1 MAQGY
6 RNDTEH
12 VPHVSI
18 ITTKIEPNNNDKE
31 SIKMNIKEILAT
43 KVSAAMVAAGLP
55 EGTNPAISLS
65 NRPQFGDYQANG
77 VMGAAKKLKTNPRE
91 LATKVVA
98 ELNLEGIAS
107 KIELAGPGF
116 INIHLCQNW
125 LAAQLNAIAQDAHI
139 GVTQRG
145 TLDSDKV
152 QTVVVDYSAPNL
164 AKEMHVGHLRST
176 IIGDAVVRALEFRG
190 DKVIR
195 QNHMG
200 DWGTQF
206 GMLIAHLS
214 DKLASNEVAET
225 ALADLEN
232 FYREAKVRFDDEEGF
247 ADRARADVV
256 KLQSGDEAC
265 AKLWQQFIDISI
277 THSEEIYAKL
287 NVSLQRSDIMGES
300 AYNDD
305 LSTVIDE
312 LMANEI
318 AVEDQGAKVVFID
331 EMANKDGEPSV
342 FIVQKSGGG
351 FLYATTDLSAC
362 RYRSGKLAAD
372 RIIIF
377 TDARQALHFK
387 QVEIVARKAGFL
399 PENVGYQHC
408 PFGMMMGDDGKPF
421 KTRTGGTIKLAELL
435 DEAVVRASALIK
447 EKNPEISDADLA
459 VISEKVGIG
468 AVKFADLSKNRTSDY
483 IFNWKTMLSFEG
495 ATAPYLQYAY
505 SRIQSIFAKAG
516 AIQNNADIN
525 IIEPQE
531 KTLALKLL
539 QLEDVVDAVISEC
552 TPNLLCNYLYELASL
567 YMSFYEACPILKEGI
582 SDEVKAS
589 RLALCHVI
597 ANTLKQGLDIL
608 GIEVMDRM

>member
-1 MAQGY
+1 
-6 RNDTEH
+6 
-12 VPHVSI
+12 
-18 ITTKIEPNNNDKE
+18 
-31 SIKMNIKEILAT
+31 MNISHILNE
-43 KVSAAMVAAGLP
+43 KVSAAMTAAGLP

-65 NRPQFGDYQANG
+65 NRANFGDYQANG

-91 LATKVVA
+91 LATKVV
-98 ELNLEGIAS
+98 EQLDLTDIAD
-107 KIELAGPGF
+107 KVELAGPGF
-116 INIHLCQNW
+116 INIHLSKAW
-125 LAAQLNAIAQDAHI
+125 LASQLNVVTSDAKL
-139 GVTQRG
+139 GVSQRE
-145 TLDSDKV
+145 TP
-152 QTVVVDYSAPNL
+152 QNVVVDYSAPNL

-206 GMLIAHLS
+206 GMLLAHLS
-214 DKLASNEVAET
+214 DKLAANEVAET

-247 ADRARADVV
+247 ADRARDYVV
-256 KLQSGDEAC
+256 KLQSGEAQC

-277 THSEEIYAKL
+277 AHSEDIYKKL
-287 NVSLQRSDIMGES
+287 NVTLTRDDIMGES

-305 LSTVIDE
+305 LSNVIDE
-312 LMANEI
+312 LMAKKI
-318 AVEDQGAKVVFID
+318 AVEDQGAKVVFIN

-351 FLYATTDLSAC
+351 YLYATTDLSAC

-387 QVEIVARKAGFL
+387 QVEVVARKAGFL
-399 PENVGYQHC
+399 PEHVGYDHC

-435 DEAVVRASALIK
+435 DEAVVRARAVIA
-447 EKNPEISDADLA
+447 EKNPDYNDETLNDIA
-459 VISEKVGIG
+459 EKVGIG

-505 SRIQSIFAKAG
+505 SRIQSIFTKANVSPG
-516 AIQNNADIN
+516 FSHNIA

-531 KTLALKLL
+531 KALALKLL
-539 QLEDVVDAVISEC
+539 QLENVLDAVISEC

-567 YMSFYEACPILKEGI
+567 YMTFYEACPILKEGI
-582 SDEVKAS
+582 ENDIKLS
-589 RLALCHVI
+589 RLALCQLI
-597 ANTLKQGLDIL
+597 ASTLKQGLDIL
-608 GIEVMDRM
+608 GIDVMERM

>member
-1 MAQGY
+1 
-6 RNDTEH
+6 
-12 VPHVSI
+12 
-18 ITTKIEPNNNDKE
+18 
-31 SIKMNIKEILAT
+31 MNIKQILAN

-77 VMGAAKKLKTNPRE
+77 MMGAAKKLKTNPRE

-98 ELNLEGIAS
+98 ELNLDGIAS

-116 INIHLCQNW
+116 INIHLDQNW
-125 LAAQLNAIAQDAHI
+125 LSTQLNTVAQDDHI
-139 GVTQRG
+139 GVTQRS
-145 TLDSDKV
+145 TNPEDSRQEQQ

-214 DKLASNEVAET
+214 DKLASDEVAET
-225 ALADLEN
+225 ALGDLEN
-232 FYREAKVRFDDEEGF
+232 FYREAKVRFDNEEGF

-256 KLQSGDEAC
+256 KLQSGDAAC

-277 THSEEIYAKL
+277 AHSEEIYAKL
-287 NVSLQRSDIMGES
+287 NVSLKRSDIMGES
-300 AYNDD
+300 AYNED
-305 LSTVIDE
+305 LSIVVDE
-312 LMANEI
+312 LMAKGI
-318 AVEDQGAKVVFID
+318 AIEDQGARVVFID
-331 EMANKDGEPSV
+331 EMANKDGDPSV

-351 FLYATTDLSAC
+351 FLYATTDLAAC
-362 RYRSGKLAAD
+362 RYRSSKLAAD

-377 TDARQALHFK
+377 TDARQSLHFK
-387 QVEIVARKAGFL
+387 QVEVVARKAGLL
-399 PENVGYQHC
+399 PEHVGYDHC

-421 KTRTGGTIKLAELL
+421 KTRTGGTIKLAALL
-435 DEAVVRASALIK
+435 DEAVSRASELIK
-447 EKNPEISDADLA
+447 EKNPDINTTDLAEISA
-459 VISEKVGIG
+459 KVGIG

-505 SRIQSIFAKAG
+505 SRIQSIFLKAESTKAG
-516 AIQNNADIN
+516 VTQTQATIA

-531 KTLALKLL
+531 KALALKLL
-539 QLEDVVDAVISEC
+539 QLEDTIDAVISEC

-589 RLALCHVI
+589 RLALCQVV
-597 ANTLKQGLDIL
+597 ARTLKQGLDIL

>member
-1 MAQGY
+1 
-6 RNDTEH
+6 
-12 VPHVSI
+12 
-18 ITTKIEPNNNDKE
+18 
-31 SIKMNIKEILAT
+31 MNIKQILAE

-98 ELNLEGIAS
+98 ELDLDGIAS

-116 INIHLCQNW
+116 INIHLDQNW
-125 LAAQLNAIAQDAHI
+125 LAAQLNNVAQDEHI

-145 TLDSDKV
+145 SEQDKQ

-225 ALADLEN
+225 ALSDLEN
-232 FYREAKVRFDDEEGF
+232 FYREAKVRFDNEEGF

-256 KLQSGDEAC
+256 KLQSGDADS
-265 AKLWQQFIDISI
+265 AKLWKQFIDISI
-277 THSEEIYAKL
+277 AHSEEIYKKL
-287 NVSLQRSDIMGES
+287 NVSLKRSDIMGES

-305 LSTVIDE
+305 LSAVIDE
-312 LMANEI
+312 LMAKEI

-331 EMANKDGEPSV
+331 EMANKAGEPSV

-387 QVEIVARKAGFL
+387 QVEVVARKAGFL
-399 PENVGYQHC
+399 PEQVGYDHC

-435 DEAVVRASALIK
+435 DEAVSRASELIK
-447 EKNPEISDADLA
+447 EKNPDISTTDLA
-459 VISEKVGIG
+459 DISAKVGIG

-495 ATAPYLQYAY
+495 STAPYLQYAY
-505 SRIQSIFAKAG
+505 SRIQSIFVKAG
-516 AIQNNADIN
+516 VIQTQANIA

-531 KTLALKLL
+531 KALALKLL
-539 QLEDVVDAVISEC
+539 QLEDVIDAVISEC

-582 SDEVKAS
+582 DTEVKES
-589 RLALCHVI
+589 RLALCQLI
-597 ANTLKQGLDIL
+597 AKTLKQGLDVL
-608 GIEVMDRM
+608 GIDVMDRM

>member
-1 MAQGY
+1 
-6 RNDTEH
+6 
-12 VPHVSI
+12 
-18 ITTKIEPNNNDKE
+18 
-31 SIKMNIKEILAT
+31 MNIKQILAD
-43 KVSAAMVAAGLP
+43 KVSAAMIAAGLP
-55 EGTNPAISLS
+55 EGTNPAVSLS

-91 LATKVVA
+91 LATKVV
-98 ELNLEGIAS
+98 ENLDLDGIADN
-107 KIELAGPGF
+107 IELAGPGF
-116 INIHLCQNW
+116 INIHLSQAW
-125 LAAQLNAIAQDAHI
+125 LASQLNAVSSDSHI
-139 GVTQRG
+139 GVTQR
-145 TLDSDKV
+145 TEP

-176 IIGDAVVRALEFRG
+176 IIGDAVVKALEFRG

-225 ALADLEN
+225 ALSDLEN
-232 FYREAKVRFDDEEGF
+232 FYREAKIRFDEEEGF

-256 KLQSGDEAC
+256 KLQSGDPDS

-277 THSEEIYAKL
+277 SHSEEIYDKL
-287 NVSLQRSDIMGES
+287 NVSLKRNDIMGES

-305 LSTVIDE
+305 LSAVIDE
-312 LMANEI
+312 LMAKEI

-362 RYRSGKLAAD
+362 RYRSGKLKAD

-399 PENVGYQHC
+399 PENVGYDHC
-408 PFGMMMGDDGKPF
+408 PFGMMMGNDGKPF

-435 DEAVVRASALIK
+435 DEAVVRASDLIK
-447 EKNPEISDADLA
+447 EKNPDINSDDLAEISK
-459 VISEKVGIG
+459 KVGIG

-505 SRIQSIFAKAG
+505 SRIQSIFTKAQVTQLSNN
-516 AIQNNADIN
+516 IQV
-525 IIEPQE
+525 IEPQE
-531 KTLALKLL
+531 KALALKLL
-539 QLEDVVDAVISEC
+539 QLEDVIDAVISEC

-567 YMSFYEACPILKEGI
+567 YMSFYEACPILKDGI
-582 SDEVKAS
+582 ADDVKAS
-589 RLALCHVI
+589 RLALCQLV
-597 ANTLKQGLDIL
+597 AQTLKQGLDIL
-608 GIEVMDRM
+608 GIDVMDRM

>member
-1 MAQGY
+1 
-6 RNDTEH
+6 
-12 VPHVSI
+12 
-18 ITTKIEPNNNDKE
+18 
-31 SIKMNIKEILAT
+31 MNIKQILAE
-43 KVSAAMVAAGLP
+43 KISAAMLAAGLP
-55 EGTNPAISLS
+55 ENTNPAISVS

-91 LATKVVA
+91 LATKVVEQLA
-98 ELNLEGIAS
+98 FDQSFNDIAD
-107 KIELAGPGF
+107 KVELAGPGF
-116 INIHLCQNW
+116 INIHLAPQW
-125 LAAQLNAIAQDAHI
+125 LAKQLTNANHDKKL

-145 TLDSDKV
+145 TTPNDNV

-206 GMLIAHLS
+206 GMLLAHLN
-214 DKLASNEVAET
+214 DKLQADEVAET
-225 ALADLEN
+225 ALSDLEN
-232 FYREAKVRFDDEEGF
+232 FYREAKVRFDNEEGF
-247 ADRARADVV
+247 ADRARDYVV
-256 KLQSGDEAC
+256 KLQGGDADC

-277 THSEEIYAKL
+277 KHSEDIYQKL
-287 NVSLQRSDIMGES
+287 NVTLTRDDIMGES

-305 LSTVIDE
+305 LAKVVSE
-312 LMANEI
+312 LMTKGI
-318 AVEDQGAKVVFID
+318 AVEDQGAKVVFIE
-331 EMANKDGEPSV
+331 EMANKAGEPSV

-351 FLYATTDLSAC
+351 YLYATTDLSAC
-362 RYRSGKLAAD
+362 RYRSGTLNAD

-387 QVEIVARKAGFL
+387 QVEMVARKAEFL
-399 PENVGYQHC
+399 PEHVGYHHC
-408 PFGMMMGDDGKPF
+408 PFGMMMGNDGKPF

-435 DEAVVRASALIK
+435 DEAIVRATIVIK
-447 EKNPEISDADLA
+447 EKNPDYSDKKLNEIATK
-459 VISEKVGIG
+459 IGIG

-505 SRIQSIFAKAG
+505 ARIQSIFSKAG
-516 AIQNNADIN
+516 MDTKNSSTSFN

-531 KTLALKLL
+531 KALSVKLL
-539 QLEDVVDAVISEC
+539 QFEEVIDSVISEC

-567 YMSFYEACPILKEGI
+567 YMSFYEACPILKDDVSE
-582 SDEVKAS
+582 EVKQA
-589 RLALCHVI
+589 RLALCQLI

-608 GIEVMDRM
+608 GIETMERM

>member
-1 MAQGY
+1 
-6 RNDTEH
+6 
-12 VPHVSI
+12 
-18 ITTKIEPNNNDKE
+18 
-31 SIKMNIKEILAT
+31 MNIKQILSDI
-43 KVSAAMVAAGLP
+43 VSKAMIEAGLP
-55 EGTNPAISLS
+55 EDTNPAVSQS
-65 NRPQFGDYQANG
+65 TKPQFGDYQANG

-91 LATKVVA
+91 LATKVVESLTPA
-98 ELNLEGIAS
+98 LVDAGIAE

-116 INIHLCQNW
+116 INIHLSKAW
-125 LAAQLNAIAQDAHI
+125 LAEQLATAANDEKL
-139 GVTQRG
+139 GVTQREEP
-145 TLDSDKV
+145 

-206 GMLIAHLS
+206 GMLLAHLS
-214 DKLASNEVAET
+214 DKLAANEVAET

-232 FYREAKVRFDDEEGF
+232 FYREAKIRFDEEEGF
-247 ADRARADVV
+247 ADRAREYVV
-256 KLQSGDEAC
+256 KLQSGDADC
-265 AKLWQQFIDISI
+265 STLWQQFIDISI
-277 THSEEIYAKL
+277 HHSEEIYDKL
-287 NVSLQRSDIMGES
+287 NVTLKREDIMGES
-300 AYNDD
+300 AYNPD
-305 LSTVIDE
+305 LPVVINE
-312 LMANEI
+312 LMAKGI
-318 AVEDQGAKVVFID
+318 AVEDQGAKVVFIE

-351 FLYATTDLSAC
+351 YLYATTDLSAC
-362 RYRSGKLAAD
+362 RYRSNELNAD

-399 PENVGYQHC
+399 PDHVAYDHC

-421 KTRTGGTIKLAELL
+421 KTRTGGTIKLADLL
-435 DEAVVRASALIK
+435 DEAVTRAMDLIK
-447 EKNPEISDADLA
+447 EKNPEMPAEQLNEVA
-459 VISEKVGIG
+459 QKVGIG

-505 SRIQSIFAKAG
+505 SRIQSIFTKAG
-516 AIQNNADIN
+516 ITVAELPSQATIV
-525 IIEPQE
+525 EPQE
-531 KTLALKLL
+531 KALALKLL
-539 QLEDVVDAVISEC
+539 QLEEVLDSVIGDG

-567 YMSFYEACPILKEGI
+567 YMSFYEACPILKDGI
-582 SDEVKAS
+582 EEDVKLS
-589 RLALCHVI
+589 RLALCHAI
-597 ANTLKQGLDIL
+597 SSTLEKGLDIL
-608 GIEVMDRM
+608 GIEVMERM

>member
-1 MAQGY
+1 
-6 RNDTEH
+6 
-12 VPHVSI
+12 VSI
-18 ITTKIEPNNNDKE
+18 IDANIEPNNNDKE
-31 SIKMNIKEILAT
+31 SIKMNIKQILAT

-55 EGTNPAISLS
+55 EDTNPAISLS

-91 LATKVVA
+91 LATKVV
-98 ELNLEGIAS
+98 ENLDLTGIAN

-116 INIHLCQNW
+116 INIHLDQNW
-125 LAAQLNAIAQDAHI
+125 LAVQLNAISQDKYI

-145 TLDSDKV
+145 SDLENNPDDQQ

-232 FYREAKVRFDDEEGF
+232 FYREAKVRFDNEEGF
-247 ADRARADVV
+247 ANRARADVV
-256 KLQSGDEAC
+256 KLQSGDEQC

-277 THSEEIYAKL
+277 THSEDIYAKL
-287 NVSLQRSDIMGES
+287 NVSLKRSDIMGES

-312 LMANEI
+312 LIAKEI

-399 PENVGYQHC
+399 PESVGYQHC

-421 KTRTGGTIKLAELL
+421 KTRTGGTIKLADLL
-435 DEAVVRASALIK
+435 EESVVRASELIK
-447 EKNPEISDADLA
+447 EKNPEISDDDLKVIAD
-459 VISEKVGIG
+459 KVGIG

-505 SRIQSIFAKAG
+505 SRIQSIFSKVEG
-516 AIQNNADIN
+516 TTTNTSIN

-531 KTLALKLL
+531 KALALKLL
-539 QLEDVVDAVISEC
+539 QLEDVIDAVISEC

-567 YMSFYEACPILKEGI
+567 YMSFYEACPILKDGI
-582 SDEVKAS
+582 TTEVKES
-589 RLALCHVI
+589 RLALCQLI
-597 ANTLKQGLDIL
+597 AQTLKQGLDIL

>member
-1 MAQGY
+1 
-6 RNDTEH
+6 
-12 VPHVSI
+12 
-18 ITTKIEPNNNDKE
+18 
-31 SIKMNIKEILAT
+31 MNIKQILSE
-43 KVSAAMVAAGLP
+43 KVSAAMTAADLP
-55 EGTNPAISLS
+55 EGTNPAVSLS
-65 NRPQFGDYQANG
+65 NRPNFGDYQANG

-91 LATKVVA
+91 LATKVV
-98 ELNLEGIAS
+98 ENLDLTGIAS
-107 KIELAGPGF
+107 KVELAGPGF
-116 INIHLCQNW
+116 INIHLDENW
-125 LAAQLNAIAQDAHI
+125 LAAQLNTVAQDANI

-145 TLDSDKV
+145 TVAGDDV

-190 DKVIR
+190 DTVIR

-214 DKLASNEVAET
+214 DKLASDEVAET

-232 FYREAKVRFDDEEGF
+232 FYREAKVRFDEEEGF

-277 THSEEIYAKL
+277 SHSEEIYEKL
-287 NVSLQRSDIMGES
+287 NVSLKRSDIMGES

-305 LSTVIDE
+305 LNNVIDE

-318 AVEDQGAKVVFID
+318 AVEDQGAKVVFIN

-372 RIIIF
+372 RIVIF

-399 PENVGYQHC
+399 PEQVGYQHC

-435 DEAVVRASALIK
+435 DEAVVRAADLIK
-447 EKNPEISDADLA
+447 EKNPEISDADLK

-505 SRIQSIFAKAG
+505 SRIQSIFSKAG
-516 AIQNNADIN
+516 TVDSNAVIS
-525 IIEPQE
+525 IVEPQE
-531 KTLALKLL
+531 KALALKLL
-539 QLEDVVDAVISEC
+539 QLEDTVDAVISEC

-589 RLALCHVI
+589 RLALCQVI

>member
-1 MAQGY
+1 
-6 RNDTEH
+6 
-12 VPHVSI
+12 
-18 ITTKIEPNNNDKE
+18 
-31 SIKMNIKEILAT
+31 MNIKQILAE
-43 KVSAAMVAAGLP
+43 KVGTAMVAAGLP

-91 LATKVVA
+91 LATKVVD
-98 ELNLEGIAS
+98 NLDLDGIADN
-107 KIELAGPGF
+107 IELAGPGF
-116 INIHLCQNW
+116 INIHLSKTW
-125 LAAQLNAIAQDAHI
+125 LATQLKNVASDNHI
-139 GVTQRG
+139 GVTQR
-145 TLDSDKV
+145 TKP

-176 IIGDAVVRALEFRG
+176 IIGDAVVKALEFRG

-214 DKLASNEVAET
+214 DKLASEEVAET

-232 FYREAKVRFDDEEGF
+232 FYREAKVRFDNEDGF

-256 KLQSGDEAC
+256 KLQSGDAQC

-277 THSEEIYAKL
+277 THSEEIYDKL
-287 NVSLQRSDIMGES
+287 NVSLKRSDIMGES
-300 AYNDD
+300 SYNDD

-312 LMANEI
+312 LMAQEI
-318 AVEDQGAKVVFID
+318 AVEDQGAKVVFIN
-331 EMANKDGEPSV
+331 EMANKEGEPSV

-351 FLYATTDLSAC
+351 YLYATTDLSAC
-362 RYRSGKLAAD
+362 RYRSDKLKAD

-399 PENVGYQHC
+399 PEHVGYDHC
-408 PFGMMMGDDGKPF
+408 PFGMMMGNDGKPF

-435 DEAVVRASALIK
+435 DEAVARARDLIK
-447 EKNPEISDADLA
+447 EKNPDINADDLA
-459 VISEKVGIG
+459 NISKKVGIG
-468 AVKFADLSKNRTSDY
+468 AVKFADLSKNRNSDY
-483 IFNWKTMLSFEG
+483 IFNWETMLSFEG

-505 SRIQSIFAKAG
+505 SRIQSIFRKAEITKFNEN
-516 AIQNNADIN
+516 IQ

-531 KTLALKLL
+531 KALALKLL
-539 QLEDVVDAVISEC
+539 QLEDVIDAVISEC

-567 YMSFYEACPILKEGI
+567 YMSFYEACPILKEGVTE
-582 SDEVKAS
+582 EVKES
-589 RLALCHVI
+589 RLALCNLI
-597 ANTLKQGLDIL
+597 AKTLKQGLDVL
-608 GIEVMDRM
+608 GIDVMERM

>member
-1 MAQGY
+1 
-6 RNDTEH
+6 
-12 VPHVSI
+12 
-18 ITTKIEPNNNDKE
+18 
-31 SIKMNIKEILAT
+31 MNIKQILAE

-91 LATKVVA
+91 LATKVV
-98 ELNLEGIAS
+98 ENLDLDGIAD

-116 INIHLCQNW
+116 INIHLSQAW
-125 LAAQLNAIAQDAHI
+125 LATQLNSITSDIHI

-145 TLDSDKV
+145 ATQEDKQ

-232 FYREAKVRFDDEEGF
+232 FYREAKVRFDEEEGF

-256 KLQSGDEAC
+256 KLQSGDEHC

-277 THSEEIYAKL
+277 SHSEDIYKKL
-287 NVSLQRSDIMGES
+287 NVSLKRSDIMGES
-300 AYNDD
+300 GYNND

-312 LMANEI
+312 LMAREI

-362 RYRSGKLAAD
+362 RYRSGKLEAD

-399 PENVGYQHC
+399 PEQVGYDHC

-435 DEAVVRASALIK
+435 DEAIVRASALIK
-447 EKNPEISDADLA
+447 EKNPDINADDLADL
-459 VISEKVGIG
+459 SEKVGIG

-505 SRIQSIFAKAG
+505 SRIQSIFTKAK
-516 AIQNNADIN
+516 ITELSEKIE

-531 KTLALKLL
+531 KALALKLL
-539 QLEDVVDAVISEC
+539 QLEDVIDAVISEC

-567 YMSFYEACPILKEGI
+567 YMSFYEACPILKDGI
-582 SDEVKAS
+582 ATEVKAS
-589 RLALCHVI
+589 RLALCQLI
-597 ANTLKQGLDIL
+597 SQTLKQGLDIL
-608 GIEVMDRM
+608 GIEVMERM

>member
-1 MAQGY
+1 
-6 RNDTEH
+6 
-12 VPHVSI
+12 
-18 ITTKIEPNNNDKE
+18 
-31 SIKMNIKEILAT
+31 MNIKQILAE

-91 LATKVVA
+91 LATKVV
-98 ELNLEGIAS
+98 ENLTISKGLEGIAD

-116 INIHLCQNW
+116 INIHLSQTW
-125 LAAQLNAIAQDAHI
+125 LASQLNNVANDDFV
-139 GVTQRG
+139 GVTQR
-145 TLDSDKV
+145 TEP

-176 IIGDAVVRALEFRG
+176 IIGDAVVKALEFRG
-190 DKVIR
+190 DNVIR

-256 KLQSGDEAC
+256 KLQSGDEQC

-277 THSEEIYAKL
+277 QHSEEIYNKL

-300 AYNDD
+300 SYNPD
-305 LSTVIDE
+305 LSRVIDE

-318 AVEDQGAKVVFID
+318 AIEDQGAKVVFID

-351 FLYATTDLSAC
+351 YLYATTDLSAC
-362 RYRSGKLAAD
+362 RYRSGQLNAD

-377 TDARQALHFK
+377 TDARQSLHFK

-399 PENVGYQHC
+399 PENVGYDHC
-408 PFGMMMGDDGKPF
+408 PFGMMMGNDGKPF
-421 KTRTGGTIKLAELL
+421 KTRTGGTIKLDELL
-435 DEAVVRASALIK
+435 DEAVTRAHDLIK
-447 EKNPEISDADLA
+447 EKNPEINADDLRE
-459 VISEKVGIG
+459 ISQKVGIG

-483 IFNWKTMLSFEG
+483 IFSWETMLSFEG
-495 ATAPYLQYAY
+495 STAPYLQYAY
-505 SRIQSIFAKAG
+505 SRIQSIFRKAG
-516 AIQNNADIN
+516 VDNTQSNID

-531 KTLALKLL
+531 KALSLKLL
-539 QLEDVVDAVISEC
+539 QLEDVIDAVISEC

-567 YMSFYEACPILKEGI
+567 YMSFYEACPILKDDI
-582 SDEVKAS
+582 TVEVKES
-589 RLALCHVI
+589 RLALCQLI
-597 ANTLKQGLDIL
+597 SKTLKQGLDIL
-608 GIEVMDRM
+608 GIEVMERM